1 MKRTLL
7 SVKLFIL
14 VVAVMLGA
22 SVTGCGTK
30 GLLENEDGTQ
40 SDAMNEAPGQGG
52 NGVGRYIGTTVYEG
66 SEFYDLTQMQTL
78 EDGQIVL
85 LNCYSME
92 KLVSEDRGSTW
103 HVETDDALSAAL
115 AEHDPA
121 DTAIAK
127 DGTIAWIGRDERA
140 DSPGGIHSEYDYN
153 LYIYE
158 TTSTDDV
165 AGTDDEDG
173 AVRRIPVELSG
184 ENSFLRRLA
193 FDEDGT
199 LYAYAYENGG
209 GSIYRIDVHDGSAQ
223 RLVQVENSNEGT
235 MACRENILMYVTGRQ
250 VFLYD
255 LEKKCFLEDETL
267 ENFLEENFQ
276 GRMLWVGGNYH
287 AYPFLGAGR
296 MIYIVGEKGLYRHAI
311 GGSAVEQVIDGAFSP
326 LGNPSDHIVAMTAND
341 QNEFLAMFDNGKMM
355 QFVYDAALPSVPTDR
370 LTVYSLNEDELVKQ
384 TIAAC
389 QAQAPNLYIQYQIGM
404 DEDGVT
410 REDALKK
417 LNTQLLSG
425 SGPDII
431 IMDGMNIDTYAEKG
445 VLADLSDIVN
455 EIDQQDGLYGNLI
468 DSLAVDGRMYAVP
481 AKFYIPVLYGEESYV
496 GSVEDYVSMADMV
509 ERARNEYPDT
519 DLLSACS
526 ATGILKR
533 SVPVCAPVWK
543 DGDGQLNREK
553 IREFLEQSKQ
563 IYDAQMRGTPQADI
577 ENYRQ
582 NRILEDGTDFE
593 DREYFMMV
601 QSSKYLMR
609 EAPFAYGEIM
619 DAWEYEEAL
628 SMPRMEGLE
637 NTVMKPLNG
646 QAGNVYHP
654 ASIIGMNAAA
664 ENPHMAKQFVSVMLG
679 ADVQKVVPSG
689 LPVNKKALP
698 EQFAYEESALG
709 ENGEKGMAGFT
720 MANGENFF
728 YSIYPVNQEGI
739 ARLEQWIAQLDT
751 PYLSD
756 TVLESAVCT
765 EGAAYLEG
773 RQELDA
779 AVAAIAER
787 VEIYLA
793 E

>member
-1 MKRTLL
+1 
-7 SVKLFIL
+7 
-14 VVAVMLGA
+14 
-22 SVTGCGTK
+22 
-30 GLLENEDGTQ
+30 
-40 SDAMNEAPGQGG
+40 
-52 NGVGRYIGTTVYEG
+52 
-66 SEFYDLTQMQTL
+66 
-78 EDGQIVL
+78 
-85 LNCYSME
+85 
-92 KLVSEDRGSTW
+92 
-103 HVETDDALSAAL
+103 
-115 AEHDPA
+115 
-121 DTAIAK
+121 
-127 DGTIAWIGRDERA
+127 
-140 DSPGGIHSEYDYN
+140 
-153 LYIYE
+153 
-158 TTSTDDV
+158 
-165 AGTDDEDG
+165 
-173 AVRRIPVELSG
+173 
-184 ENSFLRRLA
+184 
-193 FDEDGT
+193 
-199 LYAYAYENGG
+199 
-209 GSIYRIDVHDGSAQ
+209 
-223 RLVQVENSNEGT
+223 
-235 MACRENILMYVTGRQ
+235 
-250 VFLYD
+250 
-255 LEKKCFLEDETL
+255 
-267 ENFLEENFQ
+267 
-276 GRMLWVGGNYH
+276 
-287 AYPFLGAGR
+287 
-296 MIYIVGEKGLYRHAI
+296 
-311 GGSAVEQVIDGAFSP
+311 
-326 LGNPSDHIVAMTAND
+326 
-341 QNEFLAMFDNGKMM
+341 MFDNGKMM

-445 VLADLSDIVN
+445 VLADLSDIVG

-468 DSLAVDGRMYAVP
+468 DNLAADGRMYAVP

-496 GSVEDYVSMADMV
+496 SSVEDYASMADRV

-519 DLLSACS
+519 DLLSVCS

-533 SVPVCAPVWK
+533 SVPMCAPAWK
-543 DGDGQLNREK
+543 DEDGQLNCEK
-553 IREFLEQSKQ
+553 IQAFLEQSKR
-563 IYDAQMRGTPQADI
+563 IYDTQMNGTPQADI
-577 ENYRQ
+577 DYYQQ
-582 NRILEDGTDFE
+582 NRIWEDGTNFE
-593 DREYFMMV
+593 DRESFLSV
-601 QSSKYLMR
+601 QDSQYLMR
-609 EAPFAYGEIM
+609 EAPFVYGEVM
-619 DAWEYEEAL
+619 DAWGYEAAL
-628 SMPRMEGLE
+628 SIPRMEGLE

-654 ASIIGMNAAA
+654 ASIIGMNATA

-689 LPVNKKALP
+689 LPVNKKALL
-698 EQFAYEESALG
+698 EQFAYEESELG

-773 RQELDA
+773 RQEFDV

>member
-7 SVKLFIL
+7 SVKLFIF
-14 VVAVMLGA
+14 VAAVMLGA
-22 SVTGCGTK
+22 FVTGCGTK
-30 GLLENEDGTQ
+30 GLLENEDGIQ
-40 SDAMNEAPGQGG
+40 SDMMNETSGQDS

-66 SEFYDLTQMQTL
+66 SEFYDLTQIQTL

-92 KLVSEDRGSTW
+92 KLVSEDGGSTW
-103 HVETDDALSAAL
+103 HAETDDALSVAL

-140 DSPGGIHSEYDYN
+140 DSPGGINSEYDYN

-158 TTSTDDV
+158 TT
-165 AGTDDEDG
+165 GTDDEDG
-173 AVRRIPVELSG
+173 AVRRIPVELPG
-184 ENSFLRRLA
+184 EDSFLRRLA
-193 FDEDGT
+193 FDEDRT

-287 AYPFLGAGR
+287 AYPFLGTGR

-326 LGNPSDHIVAMTAND
+326 LGNPSDHIIAMTAND

-389 QAQAPNLYIQYQIGM
+389 QAQVPNLYIQYQIGM

-425 SGPDII
+425 SGPDIV
-431 IMDGMNIDTYAEKG
+431 MLDGMNIDTYAEKG

-519 DLLSACS
+519 DLLSVCS

-533 SVPVCAPVWK
+533 SMPICEPAWK
-543 DGDGQLNREK
+543 DEDGQLNREK
-553 IREFLEQSKQ
+553 IQSFLEQSKR
-563 IYDAQMRGTPQADI
+563 IYDAQMNGTPQADI
-577 ENYRQ
+577 EYYQQ
-582 NRILEDGTDFE
+582 NRIWEDGTDFE
-593 DREYFMMV
+593 DRESFLAV
-601 QSSKYLMR
+601 QDSNYLMR
-609 EAPFAYGEIM
+609 ETPFAYGEIM
-619 DAWEYEEAL
+619 DAWGYEEAL

-637 NTVMKPLNG
+637 NIVMKPLNG
-646 QAGNVYHP
+646 QISNVYHP

-664 ENPHMAKQFVSVMLG
+664 ENPHMAKQFVTVMLG
-679 ADVQKVVPSG
+679 EDVQKVVPSG

-698 EQFAYEESALG
+698 GQFAYEESELG
-709 ENGEKGMAGFT
+709 EDGEKGMAGFT

-739 ARLEQWIAQLDT
+739 ACLDQWIAQLDT
-751 PYLSD
+751 PYLGD

-765 EGAAYLEG
+765 EGEAYLEG

>member
-92 KLVSEDRGSTW
+92 KIVSEDGGSTW
-103 HVETDDALSAAL
+103 HAETDDALSAAL

-158 TTSTDDV
+158 TT
-165 AGTDDEDG
+165 GTDDEDG

-184 ENSFLRRLA
+184 EDSFLRRLA

-209 GSIYRIDVHDGSAQ
+209 GSIYRIDVHDGSVQ

-287 AYPFLGAGR
+287 AYPFLGAGHT
-296 MIYIVGEKGLYRHAI
+296 IYIVGEKGLYRHAI
-311 GGSAVEQVIDGAFSP
+311 GGSAVEQVIDGEFSP

-341 QNEFLAMFDNGKMM
+341 QNEFLAMFDNGNMM

-410 REDALKK
+410 RDCLVAA
-417 LNTQLLSG
+417 G
-425 SGPDII
+425 
-431 IMDGMNIDTYAEKG
+431 
-445 VLADLSDIVN
+445 
-455 EIDQQDGLYGNLI
+455 
-468 DSLAVDGRMYAVP
+468 
-481 AKFYIPVLYGEESYV
+481 
-496 GSVEDYVSMADMV
+496 
-509 ERARNEYPDT
+509 
-519 DLLSACS
+519 
-526 ATGILKR
+526 
-533 SVPVCAPVWK
+533 
-543 DGDGQLNREK
+543 
-553 IREFLEQSKQ
+553 
-563 IYDAQMRGTPQADI
+563 
-577 ENYRQ
+577 
-582 NRILEDGTDFE
+582 RIL
-593 DREYFMMV
+593 
-601 QSSKYLMR
+601 L
-609 EAPFAYGEIM
+609 
-619 DAWEYEEAL
+619 
-628 SMPRMEGLE
+628 
-637 NTVMKPLNG
+637 
-646 QAGNVYHP
+646 
-654 ASIIGMNAAA
+654 
-664 ENPHMAKQFVSVMLG
+664 
-679 ADVQKVVPSG
+679 
-689 LPVNKKALP
+689 
-698 EQFAYEESALG
+698 
-709 ENGEKGMAGFT
+709 
-720 MANGENFF
+720 
-728 YSIYPVNQEGI
+728 
-739 ARLEQWIAQLDT
+739 
-751 PYLSD
+751 
-756 TVLESAVCT
+756 
-765 EGAAYLEG
+765 
-773 RQELDA
+773 
-779 AVAAIAER
+779 
-787 VEIYLA
+787 
-793 E
+793 

>member
-7 SVKLFIL
+7 SVKLFL
-14 VVAVMLGA
+14 LFVAVMLGV

-30 GLLENEDGTQ
+30 GLLENETDTMP
-40 SDAMNEAPGQGG
+40 DAMGEVAGQEG
-52 NGVGRYIGTTVYEG
+52 NGMGRYIGMTVYEG
-66 SEFYDLTQMQTL
+66 NEFYDLTQMQTL
-78 EDGQIVL
+78 EDGRIVL
-85 LNCYSME
+85 LNYYSME
-92 KLVSEDRGSTW
+92 KLVSGDGGSTW
-103 HVETDDALSAAL
+103 HAEMNDVLSNALM
-115 AEHDPA
+115 EHDPA

-158 TTSTDDV
+158 TAGTDDV
-165 AGTDDEDG
+165 AGT
-173 AVRRIPVELSG
+173 VRQIPVELSG
-184 ENSFLRRLA
+184 EDSFLRRLA
-193 FDEDGT
+193 FDENGT
-199 LYAYAYENGG
+199 LYAYAYEDGG
-209 GSIYRIDVHDGSAQ
+209 GSIYRIDVHDGSVQ

-255 LEKKCFLEDETL
+255 LEKKSFLEDETL
-267 ENFLEENFQ
+267 ESFLEENFQ

-311 GGSAVEQVIDGAFSP
+311 AGSAVEQVIDGAFSP
-326 LGNPSDHIVAMTAND
+326 LGNPSDHIVSMTAND
-341 QNEFLAMFDNGKMM
+341 KNEFLAMFDNGKMM

-431 IMDGMNIDTYAEKG
+431 MLVGMNMDTYAEKG

-455 EIDQQDGLYGNLI
+455 EISQRDGLYENLI
-468 DSLAVDGRMYAVP
+468 DNLATDGGLYAVP
-481 AKFYIPVLYGEESYV
+481 AKFYISVLYGAESYV
-496 GSVEDYVSMADMV
+496 GGVEDYASMADMV
-509 ERARNEYPDT
+509 ERARDEYPDT
-519 DLLSACS
+519 DLLSICS

-533 SVPVCAPVWK
+533 SMPICAPAWK
-543 DGDGQLNREK
+543 DGDGQLNRGK

-619 DAWEYEEAL
+619 DAWGYEEAL

-646 QAGNVYHP
+646 QVSNVYHP

-664 ENPHMAKQFVSVMLG
+664 ENPHMAKQFVAVMLG

-698 EQFAYEESALG
+698 EQFAYDESELG
-709 ENGEKGMAGFT
+709 EDGEKGMAGFT
-720 MANGENFF
+720 MASGENFF
-728 YSIYPVNQEGI
+728 YSIYPVNQESI
-739 ARLEQWIAQLDT
+739 ACLEQWITQLDT
-751 PYLSD
+751 PYIGD
-756 TVLESAVCT
+756 TVLESVVCT

>member
-1 MKRTLL
+1 
-7 SVKLFIL
+7 
-14 VVAVMLGA
+14 
-22 SVTGCGTK
+22 
-30 GLLENEDGTQ
+30 
-40 SDAMNEAPGQGG
+40 
-52 NGVGRYIGTTVYEG
+52 
-66 SEFYDLTQMQTL
+66 
-78 EDGQIVL
+78 
-85 LNCYSME
+85 
-92 KLVSEDRGSTW
+92 
-103 HVETDDALSAAL
+103 
-115 AEHDPA
+115 
-121 DTAIAK
+121 
-127 DGTIAWIGRDERA
+127 
-140 DSPGGIHSEYDYN
+140 
-153 LYIYE
+153 
-158 TTSTDDV
+158 
-165 AGTDDEDG
+165 
-173 AVRRIPVELSG
+173 
-184 ENSFLRRLA
+184 
-193 FDEDGT
+193 
-199 LYAYAYENGG
+199 
-209 GSIYRIDVHDGSAQ
+209 
-223 RLVQVENSNEGT
+223 
-235 MACRENILMYVTGRQ
+235 
-250 VFLYD
+250 
-255 LEKKCFLEDETL
+255 
-267 ENFLEENFQ
+267 
-276 GRMLWVGGNYH
+276 MLWVGGNYH

-326 LGNPSDHIVAMTAND
+326 LGNPSDHIVSMTANEK
-341 QNEFLAMFDNGKMM
+341 NEFLAMFDNGKMM
-355 QFVYDAALPSVPTDR
+355 QFVYDATLPSVPTDR
-370 LTVYSLNEDELVKQ
+370 LIVYSLNEDELVKQ

-431 IMDGMNIDTYAEKG
+431 MLDGMNMDTYVEKG

-455 EIDQQDGLYGNLI
+455 EISQRDGLYGNLI
-468 DSLAVDGRMYAVP
+468 DSLATDGGLYAVP
-481 AKFYIPVLYGEESYV
+481 AKFYIPVLYGAESYV
-496 GSVEDYVSMADMV
+496 GGVEDYASMADMV
-509 ERARNEYPDT
+509 ERARDEYPDT
-519 DLLSACS
+519 DLLSVCS

-533 SVPVCAPVWK
+533 SMPVCAPAWK
-543 DGDGQLNREK
+543 DGDGQLNRGK
-553 IREFLEQSKQ
+553 IREFLEQSKR

-577 ENYRQ
+577 ENYQ
-582 NRILEDGTDFE
+582 QDRIWEDGTDFE

-646 QAGNVYHP
+646 QVGNVYHP
-654 ASIIGMNAAA
+654 ASIISMNAAA
-664 ENPHMAKQFVSVMLG
+664 ENPHMAKQFVAVMLG
-679 ADVQKVVPSG
+679 ADVQKVLPSG

-698 EQFAYEESALG
+698 EQFVYEESALG

-720 MANGENFF
+720 MTNGENFF

-739 ARLEQWIAQLDT
+739 GRLEQWIAQLDT
-751 PYLSD
+751 PYLGD

>member
-14 VVAVMLGA
+14 VAAVMLGA

-92 KLVSEDRGSTW
+92 KIVSEDGGSTW
-103 HVETDDALSAAL
+103 HAETDDALSAAL

-158 TTSTDDV
+158 TTGMDDV

-184 ENSFLRRLA
+184 EDSFLRRLA

-209 GSIYRIDVHDGSAQ
+209 GSIYRIDVHDGSVQ

-341 QNEFLAMFDNGKMM
+341 QNEFLAMFDNGNMM
-355 QFVYDAALPSVPTDR
+355 QFVYDAALPSVPPDR
-370 LTVYSLNEDELVKQ
+370 LIVYSLNEDELVKQ

-431 IMDGMNIDTYAEKG
+431 IMDGMNMDTYAEKG

-468 DSLAVDGRMYAVP
+468 DSLAVDGRVYAVP

-496 GSVEDYVSMADMV
+496 GGVEDYVSMADMV

-519 DLLSACS
+519 DLLSVCS

-563 IYDAQMRGTPQADI
+563 IYAAQDMAD
-577 ENYRQ
+577 
-582 NRILEDGTDFE
+582 
-593 DREYFMMV
+593 
-601 QSSKYLMR
+601 
-609 EAPFAYGEIM
+609 
-619 DAWEYEEAL
+619 WEYEEAL

-664 ENPHMAKQFVSVMLG
+664 ENPHMAKQFVSMMLG

-698 EQFAYEESALG
+698 EQFAYEESELG

-739 ARLEQWIAQLDT
+739 ARLEQWIAQIDT

-756 TVLESAVCT
+756 TVLEGAVCT